1 MDALKASPNPR
12 KLKKAAQKVKAD
24 RKKSLKAEEL
34 KTPPTKSILK
44 KKKDFWPW
52 GTSLLW
58 IKLLHAEVYQFRSLC
73 PIYVQVGHFP
83 AFAVPY
89 VHLHTSSS

>member
-1 MDALKASPNPR
+1 MPVLTRCRSKMSQMDALKASPNPR

-44 KKKDFWPW
+44 KKKKDF
-52 GTSLLW
+52 
-58 IKLLHAEVYQFRSLC
+58 
-73 PIYVQVGHFP
+73 
-83 AFAVPY
+83 
-89 VHLHTSSS
+89 